1 MAVSKN
7 RLFAKFSNSVNNNG
21 QITALPDDVSSGG
34 LTVYSTLDDLP
45 FSGNTG
51 GDQAFITDTNRLYIW
66 DDTKSAWFNVTLL
79 NLTPSVNSI
88 QDSNGIVSPFLLS
101 QSGDVTT
108 LTISAT
114 DPDGDPLT
122 YSAVADSDFNGLATI
137 SQNANVFTITPFGED
152 SATTTSGTVTFSATD
167 NINTGTAVSTFNLF
181 FWIYDLVGATVTY
194 GQNSTATDVAADM
207 QQHYFRSDGLKVYT
221 INSNGAEIVYQ
232 FSLSTAWDINTI
244 TYDGKSIDVVDAGQ
258 ESRAIFFKSDGTVL
272 YVGNTSG
279 NIFAYGLSTPWD
291 VSSGSRPA
299 DSSVT
304 TEATQFANALA
315 FKPDGTRVY
324 QSNRDG
330 KLYQWDMSTAWDI
343 TTIGSGTTIGI
354 PTPTTGQGLF
364 FSPDG
369 TKFWVTMQST
379 SGTGIYQ
386 YTMSTAW
393 DISTA
398 SSDNI
403 NFSLYNM
410 TQNTGSDFP
419 AVGAES
425 IHRSLSFGGNKF
437 ITYGGSYG
445 LHAFDIS

>member
-7 RLFAKFSNSVNNNG
+7 RLLATFASSVNTDG
-21 QITALPDDVSSGG
+21 QITALPDDISSGG

-45 FSGNTG
+45 FSGNAG

-66 DDTKSAWFNVTLL
+66 DDTKTAWFNVTLL
-79 NLTPSVNSI
+79 NLAPSINSI
-88 QDSNGIVSPFLLS
+88 QDSNGIVSPFLLA
-101 QSGDVTT
+101 QNGDASV
-108 LTISAT
+108 LTVNAT
-114 DPDGDPLT
+114 DGDGDPLT
-122 YSAVADSDFNGLATI
+122 YSAVVDSDFNGLATI
-137 SQNANVFTITPFGED
+137 SQNANVFTVTPLSED
-152 SATTTSGTVTFSATD
+152 SATTTSGTVTFSTTD
-167 NINTGTAVSTFNLF
+167 NINTDTAVNTFNLY

-194 GQNSTATDVAADM
+194 GQNTSATDVSADM
-207 QQHYFRSDGLKVYT
+207 QQHYFRPDGLKVYA

-232 FSLSTAWDINTI
+232 FSLSTAWDVSTI
-244 TYDGKSIDVVDAGQ
+244 TYDSKSIDVRDAGN

-272 YVGNTSG
+272 YIGNAAG

-291 VSSGSRPA
+291 VSTGYRPA

-304 TEATQFANALA
+304 TDATSFANALA

-330 KLYQWDMSTAWDI
+330 NLYQWDMSTAWDI
-343 TTIGSGTTIGI
+343 TTIGSGTTFAI
-354 PTPTTGQGLF
+354 PRPTTGQGLF

-369 TKFWVTMQST
+369 TQFWVTNQET
-379 SGTGIYQ
+379 AGTNLYQ

-403 NFSLYNM
+403 TVDLYGI
-410 TQNTGSDFP
+410 TQNAG
-419 AVGAES
+419 VGAGS
-425 IHRSLSFGGNKF
+425 VHRSLSFGGNKLF
-437 ITYGGSYG
+437 TFDGGFDH
-445 LHAFDIS
+445 LHEFNIS